1 MRWNSLFPR
10 DKVRLNERPVL
21 PPIAH
26 NTIMH
31 DSSDPTGSGQPETQ
45 ADKQASPKK
54 ARPHAASRL
63 ALTALTGALAVWL
76 MVAFAGFVGSVNALS
91 VPTPA
96 RADGIVV
103 VTGGSARI
111 EVAIQL
117 LEDGAAERLL
127 ISGVHD
133 STDAATLVRRTRTDP
148 ALFECCVDL
157 DHAAMDTAGNARE
170 AANWARE
177 HGFQSLLVVTS
188 AYHIPRTTR
197 EMARLLPGV
206 ELIAFPIDPGTG
218 DHRAASS
225 QSSSWSIALLAREFA
240 KLQLARIR
248 HLVGSP
254 TA

>member
-1 MRWNSLFPR
+1 MP
-10 DKVRLNERPVL
+10 E
-21 PPIAH
+21 
-26 NTIMH
+26 
-31 DSSDPTGSGQPETQ
+31 SSDHTGSRQPDMQ
-45 ADKQASPKK
+45 AGVRPRRKK
-54 ARPHAASRL
+54 MRPHTLSRL
-63 ALTALTGALAVWL
+63 TLTAIAGGLAVWL
-76 MVAFAGFVGSVNALS
+76 MVAFAGFVGKVNALS

-96 RADGIVV
+96 SADGIVV

-133 STDAATLVRRTRTDP
+133 STDASILVRRTRTDP
-148 ALFECCVDL
+148 SLFECCVDL

-177 HGFQSLLVVTS
+177 HEFTSLLVVTS

-206 ELIAFPIDPGTG
+206 ELIAFPIDPATG
-218 DHRAASS
+218 DHRAAGN
-225 QSSSWSIALLAREFA
+225 QSSSWSMTLLVREFA

-254 TA
+254 SA

>member
-1 MRWNSLFPR
+1 MP
-10 DKVRLNERPVL
+10 
-21 PPIAH
+21 
-26 NTIMH
+26 
-31 DSSDPTGSGQPETQ
+31 DSSDHQGSGQLTTP
-45 ADKQASPKK
+45 
-54 ARPHAASRL
+54 ARRKRSRAHAVSRL
-63 ALTALTGALAVWL
+63 ALTATTGALAVWL

-96 RADGIVV
+96 LADGIVV

-111 EVAIQL
+111 EVALQL

-127 ISGVHD
+127 ISGVHN
-133 STDAATLVRRTRTDP
+133 STDAAMLVRRTRSDP

-170 AANWARE
+170 AANWANE

-206 ELIAFPIDPGTG
+206 ELIAFPIDPSTG
-218 DHRAASS
+218 DYRAAGD
-225 QSSSWSIALLAREFA
+225 QSSTWSIALLAREFA
-240 KLQLARIR
+240 KLQLTRIR
-248 HLVGSP
+248 HLVGSL
-254 TA
+254 